1 MAGLLSRGCAAIAAG
16 FALSSLV
23 SFQAEAGSQYV
34 VVASEPPAEEYK
46 PGRVLEVSDTI
57 VIPAGTVVTLL
68 GEDGS
73 VNAIPGPA
81 SITVTEDS
89 VETVGEDDVNAREK
103 KRSTISKL
111 AELLSGEKKNADS
124 LGVAR
129 SVGTRP
135 KPRGLDDPW
144 VISIHGDGPGCIRE
158 GEIRLGRNTDRETL
172 SVAVTGDD
180 QDSEKILTWRKGQAD
195 ITLPASLP
203 VEKGEIFVRAG
214 AERARISLQP
224 LPESVSIQ
232 NPVEVLGWMMESGC
246 QGQALAFTRQLVIE
260 AQ

>member
-1 MAGLLSRGCAAIAAG
+1 MAGLLSRGCAAIAVG
-16 FALSSLV
+16 LALSSFV
-23 SFQAEAGSQYV
+23 SFQAQAGSQYV
-34 VVASEPPAEEYK
+34 VVAAEPPAEDYQ

-89 VETVGEDDVNAREK
+89 VEMTGEDDVDEREK

-111 AELLSGEKKNADS
+111 AELLSGDKKNADS

-129 SVGTRP
+129 SFGARP

-144 VISIHGDGPGCIRE
+144 VVSMHDDGTGCIRD
-158 GEIRLGRNTDRETL
+158 GEIRLGRKADTDVL
-172 SVAVTGDD
+172 SIAITGDD
-180 QDSEKILTWRKGQAD
+180 AGSEKILTWRKGEAD
-195 ITLPASLP
+195 LVVPSTIP

-214 AERARISLQP
+214 TERARISLKA
-224 LPESVSIQ
+224 LPESVNIQ
-232 NPVEVLGWMMESGC
+232 NPVDVLGWMMESGC